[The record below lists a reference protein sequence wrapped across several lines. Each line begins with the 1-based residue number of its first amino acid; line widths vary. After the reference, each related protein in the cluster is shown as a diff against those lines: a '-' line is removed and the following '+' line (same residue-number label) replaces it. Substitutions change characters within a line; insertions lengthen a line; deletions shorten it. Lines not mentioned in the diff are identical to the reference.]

1 MSKDFMLC
9 VLFSCS
15 ARVFPRHQTNF
26 FSLDVSVCCD
36 IWGELKPF
44 LHVVGDFWARRTRRG
59 LQRRKCCQEER
70 KQMYRMR
77 STDGHTS
84 CWVVM
89 RDSQSTQCCWQDMSA
104 TSDYQ
109 SYQYTHTDT
118 QSTAEFRMVRSFYFH
133 LYDGDGASAFASS
146 CLICRSVMMRVWP
159 WGKEIACVW
168 CHLVLCGISLS
179 MWSKS

>member
-59 LQRRKCCQEER
+59 LQRRKCCQEEHSGSR
-70 KQMYRMR
+70 CIGCVALMDIHHVEWSWETPKALNAAGKTCQIHP
-77 STDGHTS
+77 TTS
-84 CWVVM
+84 HIN
-89 RDSQSTQCCWQDMSA
+89 
-104 TSDYQ
+104 
-109 SYQYTHTDT
+109 THTHRYT
-118 QSTAEFRMVRSFYFH
+118 KHSWIS
-133 LYDGDGASAFASS
+133 DG
-146 CLICRSVMMRVWP
+146 SV
-159 WGKEIACVW
+159 I
-168 CHLVLCGISLS
+168 LLS
-179 MWSKS
+179 PLRWRWSKCLCLLLSDLSQCHDACLTLGERNCLCVMSPCPVWNFPVDVI